1 MRDKTLEMTMLLDFY
16 GELLTEKQRECFDSY
31 YNEDMSLAE
40 LAEVSGVSRQGVR
53 DLLVRTENTL
63 RDFEQKIGLVE
74 RHLRRQEQLQ
84 GMKDTLVRLEE
95 LSSGE
100 AKDLA
105 ADLRVR
111 LAELENG

>member
-74 RHLRRQEQLQ
+74 RHLRRQGLLQ
-84 GMKDTLVRLEE
+84 GMNDTLARLEA
-95 LSSGE
+95 LTSGE

>member
-16 GELLTEKQRECFDSY
+16 GELLTDKQRECFDSY

-53 DLLVRTENTL
+53 DLLVRTEKTL
-63 RDFEQKIGLVE
+63 RDLEQKMGLVE
-74 RHLRRQEQLQ
+74 RHLRRQSLLQ
-84 GMKDTLVRLEE
+84 GMKETLARLEE

-105 ADLRVR
+105 AELCVR